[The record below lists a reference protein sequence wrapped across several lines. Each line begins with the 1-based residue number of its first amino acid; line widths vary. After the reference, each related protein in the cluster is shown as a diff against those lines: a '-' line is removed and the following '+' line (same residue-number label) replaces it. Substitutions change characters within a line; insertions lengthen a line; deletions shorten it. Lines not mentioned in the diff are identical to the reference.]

1 MSFAKS
7 PVLAPTELSDALQT
21 ALIAVSENAY
31 FVFVEPC
38 EPGQFDE
45 LARNG
50 GTPLRPW
57 LRATVDFS
65 GESAGSVEILLPEKL
80 GSWLVT
86 SLLGMESEEALASPQ
101 LYDGVAEFTNMVC
114 GAWLS
119 TLSEETLFTLK
130 SPRVVAMPPEWT
142 PLEPSQEAD
151 AGWRQV
157 SLNEMPMQIRAL
169 W

>member
-7 PVLAPTELSDALQT
+7 PALAPTELADALQA
-21 ALIAVSENAY
+21 ALIVVSENAY

-50 GTPLRPW
+50 GVPLQPW

-65 GESAGSVEILLPEKL
+65 GESSGSVEILLPEKL

-86 SLLGMESEEALASPQ
+86 SLLGMEAEEALPSPR
-101 LYDGVAEFTNMVC
+101 LFDGVAEFTNMVC

-119 TLSEETLFTLK
+119 NLSEETLFTLK
-130 SPRVVAMPPEWT
+130 SPRVVVMPAGWT
-142 PLEPSQEAD
+142 PLEAPPEPD